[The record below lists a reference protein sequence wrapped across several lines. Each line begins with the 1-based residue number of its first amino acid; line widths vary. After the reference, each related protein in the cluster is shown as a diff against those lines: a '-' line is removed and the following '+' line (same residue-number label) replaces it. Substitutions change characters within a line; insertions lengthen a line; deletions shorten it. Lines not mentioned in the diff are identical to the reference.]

1 MVASPA
7 MVRQIKT
14 GAGWAVMF
22 YMKNRMRW
30 ADRDSLELTGKDGGR
45 IDQNITVEFVRAP
58 NRRE

>member
-1 MVASPA
+1 MVASSA
-7 MVRQIKT
+7 MAQQIKT

-30 ADRDSLELTGKDGGR
+30 ADRDSLELTGKGGGP